1 MSEKGR
7 FKEIK
12 EKIYIRR
19 PQLLLPGMKVAEEY
33 PGLYEYAN
41 FELPQEELFLPG
53 HGLCASCTIGVI
65 ARHMLKVLGPDTV
78 VVNPTGCAEVSTVVY
93 PRTNWAVPWIH
104 VAFGN
109 GGSVASGIEAA
120 IKVLKRRGVID
131 PNRKINVVVFAGDG
145 GTADIGF
152 QALSG
157 LLERGHKV
165 IYVMYDNEGYMN
177 TGIQRSGTTP
187 LGASTTTAP
196 AGRKVPGNVTH
207 KKPMAAIAAAH
218 GIPYVATAN
227 PAYVHDMVYKFKK
240 AAEAEGPAFLHI
252 LQSCTP
258 GWRFE
263 PKYAIRV
270 LELATETGYW
280 VNYEIDHGE
289 FRVTLP
295 VPRRKPVKCFLELQ
309 GRFKHL
315 KPEEVEAIQAVI
327 DRDVEEINRIMGKEV
342 IGPVDPSLPCITP
355 RGAR

>member
-1 MSEKGR
+1 MKVEVKVRSL
-7 FKEIK
+7 
-12 EKIYIRR
+12 
-19 PQLLLPGMKVAEEY
+19 QLPGAEPGGGEEAQYEYPAFDAPEEEY
-33 PGLYEYAN
+33 
-41 FELPQEELFLPG
+41 FLPG

-65 ARHMLKVLGPDTV
+65 VRHMLKALGPDTIV
-78 VVNPTGCAEVSTVVY
+78 INPTGCAEVSTVTF

-157 LLERGHKV
+157 MLERGHKV

-187 LGASTTTAP
+187 LFASATTSP
-196 AGRKVPGNVTH
+196 AGKVVPGNITH
-207 KKPMAAIAAAH
+207 KKPMVLIAAAH
-218 GIPYVATAN
+218 GIPYAATAN
-227 PAYVHDMVYKFKK
+227 PAYLADMYDKFKK
-240 AAEAEGPAFLHI
+240 AAAMVEEGPVFLHI
-252 LQSCTP
+252 LQSCQP

-270 LELATETGYW
+270 LELATETGFW
-280 VNYEIDHGE
+280 VNYEIDHGT
-289 FRVTLP
+289 FRVTVP
-295 VPRRKPVKCFLELQ
+295 VPKRKPVKCFTKLQ
-309 GRFKHL
+309 GRFRHL
-315 KPEEVEAIQAVI
+315 KDEHIEILQRVI
-327 DRDVEEINRIMGKEV
+327 DEDVKKINELAGGEY
-342 IGPVDPSLPCITP
+342 IGPVDPEAQC
-355 RGAR
+355 

>member
-1 MSEKGR
+1 MSSGGR
-7 FKEIK
+7 LAKVP
-12 EKIYIRR
+12 IYIRGNH
-19 PQLLLPGMKVAEEY
+19 LVKTAIKAAEEY
-33 PGLYEYAN
+33 EGLYEYAN

-65 ARHMLKVLGPDTV
+65 ARHMLKVFGPDTV
-78 VVNPTGCAEVSTVVY
+78 VVNATGCAEVSTVVY

-120 IKVLKRRGVID
+120 IKALKRRSVID
-131 PNRKINVVVFAGDG
+131 PGRKINVVVFAGDG

-157 LLERGHKV
+157 MLERGHRV
-165 IYVMYDNEGYMN
+165 IYIMYDNEGYMN

-187 LGASTTTAP
+187 IGAATTTAP
-196 AGRKVPGNVTH
+196 AGRKIPGNVTH

-240 AAEAEGPAFLHI
+240 AAEVDGPSFIHV

-280 VNYEIDHGE
+280 VNYEIENGE
-289 FRVTLP
+289 FRVTVP
-295 VPRRKPVKCFLELQ
+295 VPRRKHVKCFLQLQ

-315 KPEEVEAIQAVI
+315 KPDEIEYIQKVV
-327 DRDVEEINRIMGKEV
+327 DRDVEEINRIMGREV
-342 IGPVDPSLPCITP
+342 IGPVDPNLPCLTE
-355 RGAR
+355 RK

>member
-1 MSEKGR
+1 MSEVKGR
-7 FKEIK
+7 FRER
-12 EKIYIRR
+12 IYIRR
-19 PQLLLPGMKVAEEY
+19 SQLLLPGMKAAEEY

-65 ARHMLKVLGPDTV
+65 ARHMLKALGPDTIV
-78 VVNPTGCAEVSTVVY
+78 VTATGCAEVSTVVY

-109 GGSVASGIEAA
+109 GGAVASGIEAA
-120 IKVLKRRGVID
+120 IKALKRRGVVD

-157 LLERGHKV
+157 MFERGHKV
-165 IYVMYDNEGYMN
+165 MYVMYDNEGYMN

-187 LGASTTTAP
+187 LGASATTSP
-196 AGRKVPGNVTH
+196 AGKKVPGNITH

-240 AAEAEGPAFLHI
+240 AAEVDGPAFIHV

-295 VPRRKPVKCFLELQ
+295 VPSRKPVKCFLQLQ

-315 KPEEVEAIQAVI
+315 KQEEIDTIQAII
-327 DRDVEEINRIMGKEV
+327 DRDVEEINRVVGREI
-342 IGPVDPSLPCITP
+342 IGPVDPNLPCMTP

>member
-1 MSEKGR
+1 MSSGGR
-7 FKEIK
+7 FAKIPVYVRGSHLIK
-12 EKIYIRR
+12 TAIKA
-19 PQLLLPGMKVAEEY
+19 AEEY
-33 PGLYEYAN
+33 QGRYEYAN
-41 FELPQEELFLPG
+41 FELPEEELFLPG

-65 ARHMLKVLGPDTV
+65 ARHMLKVLGSDTIV
-78 VVNPTGCAEVSTVVY
+78 INPTGCAEVSTVVY
-93 PRTNWAVPWIH
+93 PRTNWAVPWVH

-120 IKVLKRRGVID
+120 IKALKRRGVID
-131 PNRKINVVVFAGDG
+131 PSRKINVVVFAGDG

-157 LLERGHKV
+157 MLERGHKV

-187 LGASTTTAP
+187 FGASATTSP
-196 AGRKVPGNVTH
+196 AGKRVPGNVTH

-227 PAYVHDMVYKFKK
+227 PAYVHDMVDKFKK
-240 AAEAEGPAFLHI
+240 AAEVDGPSYLHI

-280 VNYEIDHGE
+280 VNYEIERGE
-289 FRVTLP
+289 FRVTIP
-295 VPRRKPVKCFLELQ
+295 VPRRKHVRCFLQLQ
-309 GRFKHL
+309 GRFRHL
-315 KPEEVEAIQAVI
+315 RPEEIEYVQKIV
-327 DRDVEEINRIMGKEV
+327 DRDVEEINRVVGREVMG
-342 IGPVDPSLPCITP
+342 PLDPNLPCLTE
-355 RGAR
+355 RR

>member
-1 MSEKGR
+1 
-7 FKEIK
+7 
-12 EKIYIRR
+12 
-19 PQLLLPGMKVAEEY
+19 
-33 PGLYEYAN
+33 
-41 FELPQEELFLPG
+41 
-53 HGLCASCTIGVI
+53 
-65 ARHMLKVLGPDTV
+65 
-78 VVNPTGCAEVSTVVY
+78 VVY
-93 PRTNWAVPWIH
+93 PRTNWAVPWMH

-120 IKVLKRRGVID
+120 IKALKRRGVID
-131 PNRKINVVVFAGDG
+131 PNRKINVVVLAGDG

-157 LLERGHKV
+157 MLERGHKV
-165 IYVMYDNEGYMN
+165 IYIMYDNEGYMN

-187 LGASTTTAP
+187 FGASATTSP
-196 AGRKVPGNVTH
+196 AGKKVPGNVTH

-240 AAEAEGPAFLHI
+240 AMEAEGPSFLHI

-263 PKYAIRV
+263 PKYAIRL

-280 VNYEIDHGE
+280 VNYEIEHGE

-295 VPRRKPVKCFLELQ
+295 VPRRKHVKCFLQLQ
-309 GRFKHL
+309 GRFRHL
-315 KPEEVEAIQAVI
+315 KPEEVEHIQRVV
-327 DRDVEEINRIMGKEV
+327 DRDVEEINRLMGREV
-342 IGPVDPSLPCITP
+342 IGPLDPSLPCLTE
-355 RGAR
+355 RR

>member
-1 MSEKGR
+1 MSSR
-7 FKEIK
+7 FA
-12 EKIYIRR
+12 KIPVYIRGSH
-19 PQLLLPGMKVAEEY
+19 LIKTAIKAAEEY
-33 PGLYEYAN
+33 QGQYEYAN
-41 FELPQEELFLPG
+41 FELPEEELFLPG

-65 ARHMLKVLGPDTV
+65 ARHMLKVFGPDTV
-78 VVNPTGCAEVSTVVY
+78 VINPTSCSEVSTVVY

-120 IKVLKRRGVID
+120 IKALKRRGVID
-131 PNRKINVVVFAGDG
+131 PNRKINVVVLAGDG

-157 LLERGHKV
+157 MLERGHKV
-165 IYVMYDNEGYMN
+165 IYIMYDNEGYMN

-187 LGASTTTAP
+187 FGASATTSP
-196 AGRKVPGNVTH
+196 AGKKVPGNVTH

-240 AAEAEGPAFLHI
+240 AMETEGPSFLHI

-263 PKYAIRV
+263 PKYAIRL

-280 VNYEIDHGE
+280 VNYEIEHGE

-295 VPRRKPVKCFLELQ
+295 VPRRKHVKCLLQLQ
-309 GRFKHL
+309 GRFRHL
-315 KPEEVEAIQAVI
+315 KPEEVEYIQKVV
-327 DRDVEEINRIMGKEV
+327 DRDVEEINRLMGREV
-342 IGPVDPSLPCITP
+342 IGPLDPSLHCLTE
-355 RGAR
+355 RR

>member
-1 MSEKGR
+1 MKVDV
-7 FKEIK
+7 K
-12 EKIYIRR
+12 IRR
-19 PQLLLPGMKVAEEY
+19 LQLPGAGAGGGVE
-33 PGLYEYAN
+33 GQYEYAE
-41 FELPQEELFLPG
+41 FEAPEEEYFLPG

-65 ARHMLKVLGPDTV
+65 ARHMLKALGPDTI

-109 GGSVASGIEAA
+109 GGSVASGVEAA

-157 LLERGHKV
+157 MLERGHKV

-187 LGASTTTAP
+187 LFASATTSP
-196 AGRKVPGNVTH
+196 AGSKIPGNLTH
-207 KKPMAAIAAAH
+207 KKPMVLIAAAH
-218 GIPYVATAN
+218 GIPYAAAAN
-227 PAYVHDMVYKFKK
+227 PAYLADLYDKFKK
-240 AAEAEGPAFLHI
+240 AAEADGPAFLHV
-252 LQSCTP
+252 LQSCQP

-263 PKYAIRV
+263 PKYAVKV
-270 LELATETGYW
+270 LELATETGHW
-280 VNYEIDHGE
+280 VNYEIENGV
-289 FRVTLP
+289 FRVTVP
-295 VPRRKPVKCFLELQ
+295 VPKRKPIECFIKYQ

-315 KPEEVEAIQAVI
+315 KKEHIAELQKII
-327 DRDVEEINRIMGKEV
+327 DEDIKKINEIAGGEY
-342 IGPVDPSLPCITP
+342 IGPVDWEAQC
-355 RGAR
+355 

>member
-1 MSEKGR
+1 MSSR
-7 FKEIK
+7 FA
-12 EKIYIRR
+12 KIPVYIRGSH
-19 PQLLLPGMKVAEEY
+19 LIKTAIKAAEEY
-33 PGLYEYAN
+33 QGQYEYAN
-41 FELPQEELFLPG
+41 FELPEEELFLPG

-65 ARHMLKVLGPDTV
+65 ARHMLKVFGPDTV
-78 VVNPTGCAEVSTVVY
+78 VINPTSCSEVSTVVY

-120 IKVLKRRGVID
+120 IKALKRRGVID
-131 PNRKINVVVFAGDG
+131 PNRKINVVVLAGDG

-157 LLERGHKV
+157 TLERGHKV
-165 IYVMYDNEGYMN
+165 IYIMYDNEGYMN

-187 LGASTTTAP
+187 FGASATTSP
-196 AGRKVPGNVTH
+196 AGKKVPGNVTH

-240 AAEAEGPAFLHI
+240 AMETEGPSFLHI

-263 PKYAIRV
+263 PKYAIRL

-280 VNYEIDHGE
+280 VNYEIEHGE

-295 VPRRKPVKCFLELQ
+295 VPRRKHVKCLLQLQ
-309 GRFKHL
+309 GRFRHL
-315 KPEEVEAIQAVI
+315 KPEEVEYIQKVV
-327 DRDVEEINRIMGKEV
+327 DRDVEEINRLMGREV
-342 IGPVDPSLPCITP
+342 IGPLDPSLHCLTE
-355 RGAR
+355 RR